1 MIFRTKSSIE
11 SEQQLFARTWSSDC
25 PVITLGVGSAMHVAA
40 SGGHH
45 VLVQHFL
52 SRGMNVNLQDD
63 CGCSALHLAA
73 QHGEPKLTTTY

>member
-11 SEQQLFARTWSSDC
+11 SEQQLFARPGPLTVQ
-25 PVITLGVGSAMHVAA
+25 VITLGVGSAMHVAA

-73 QHGEPKLTTTY
+73 QHGEPKLTTIY